1 VGVRDNAELNAHE
14 LLLRLAGRLSDAQLW
29 RFRDWL
35 ASGALPVLGRALP
48 RALLHDR
55 IGLTADEHVLL
66 RGIGADPALTSSVLG
81 IGAVPEPAF
90 TFVAEAADQ
99 AASGDPIGVV
109 LGATL
114 RGREGLGEVRCAW
127 RHAADGRVHRVVL
140 VTAIAD
146 HHRLTGELQRMLRAL
161 GEHEP
166 CVEVVAP
173 DFDLPPYHR
182 AALDVSELLCFGAAD
197 LATA

>member
-1 VGVRDNAELNAHE
+1 MGVPDNAELNAHE
-14 LLLRLAGRLSDAQLW
+14 LLLRLAGRLSDTQLW

-55 IGLTADEHVLL
+55 VGLTADEHGLL
-66 RGIGADPALTSSVLG
+66 RGIGADPSLTSSVLG
-81 IGAVPEPAF
+81 IGAVPEPPF
-90 TFVAEAADQ
+90 TFTSETADQ
-99 AASGDPIGVV
+99 AANGDPVGVV

-114 RGREGLGEVRCAW
+114 RSREGVGEVRCAW
-127 RHAADGRVHRVVL
+127 RHAAGSRTHRVVL
-140 VTAIAD
+140 VTAVED
-146 HHRLTGELQRMLRAL
+146 HQRLTGELQRMLRAL

-166 CVEVVAP
+166 CVEVLAP
-173 DFDLPPYHR
+173 DFDLTPYHR

-197 LATA
+197 LAHA

>member
-1 VGVRDNAELNAHE
+1 MGVPDNAELNAHE

-55 IGLTADEHVLL
+55 VGLTAEEHGLL

-81 IGAVPEPAF
+81 IAAVPEPAYTF
-90 TFVAEAADQ
+90 TGESAEAA
-99 AASGDPIGVV
+99 AGDPAGVV

-127 RHAADGRVHRVVL
+127 RHAADGSTHRVVL
-140 VTAIAD
+140 VSAVSE
-146 HHRLTGELQRMLRAL
+146 HHKLAGELQRMLRAL

-166 CVEVVAP
+166 CVEVLAP
-173 DFDLPPYHR
+173 DFDLPSYHR

-197 LATA
+197 LAHA

>member
-1 VGVRDNAELNAHE
+1 VGVPDNAELNAHE

-55 IGLTADEHVLL
+55 IGLTADEHGLL
-66 RGIGADPALTSSVLG
+66 REIGADPALTSSVLG
-81 IGAVPEPAF
+81 IAAVPEPAF
-90 TFVAEAADQ
+90 TFTGEAADQ
-99 AASGDPIGVV
+99 AASGDPVGVV

-127 RHAADGRVHRVVL
+127 RHAAGGSTHRVVL
-140 VTAIAD
+140 VSAVED
-146 HHRLTGELQRMLRAL
+146 HHRLAGELQRMLRAL

-166 CVEVVAP
+166 CVEVLAP
-173 DFDLPPYHR
+173 DFELPPYHR

-197 LATA
+197 LAHA

>member
-1 VGVRDNAELNAHE
+1 VPDNAELNAHE

-55 IGLTADEHVLL
+55 IGLTAEEHALL

-81 IGAVPEPAF
+81 IGAVPEPGF
-90 TFVAEAADQ
+90 TFSGEPAEQ
-99 AASGDPIGVV
+99 AASGDPVGVV

-114 RGREGLGEVRCAW
+114 RDREGLGEVRCAW
-127 RHAADGRVHRVVL
+127 RHGPEGTAHRVVL
-140 VTAIAD
+140 LTAVAD
-146 HHRLTGELQRMLRAL
+146 HHRLAGELQRMLRAL

-166 CVEVVAP
+166 CVEVLAP

-197 LATA
+197 LAHA

>member
-1 VGVRDNAELNAHE
+1 MGVRDDAELNTHE
-14 LLLRLAGRLSDAQLW
+14 LLLGLAGRLSDTQLW

-35 ASGALPVLGRALP
+35 ASGGLPVLCRALP

-55 IGLTADEHVLL
+55 IGLTADEHGLL

-81 IGAVPEPAF
+81 IGAVGEPAYTF
-90 TFVAEAADQ
+90 TGEAPDQ
-99 AASGDPIGVV
+99 AASGDPVGVV

-114 RGREGLGEVRCAW
+114 RGRDGLGEVRCAW
-127 RHAADGRVHRVVL
+127 RHAPGSTPRRVVL
-140 VTAIAD
+140 VTAVAD

-166 CVEVVAP
+166 CVEVLPV

-182 AALDVSELLCFGAAD
+182 AALDVSELLCFGAVD
-197 LATA
+197 LAHA

>member
-1 VGVRDNAELNAHE
+1 MGVPDNAELNAHE
-14 LLLRLAGRLSDAQLW
+14 LLLRLAGRLSDDQLW

-35 ASGALPVLGRALP
+35 ASGAMPVLGRALP

-55 IGLTADEHVLL
+55 VGLTADEHVLL

-81 IGAVPEPAF
+81 IGTAPEPAYTF
-90 TFVAEAADQ
+90 TAEPAHEI
-99 AASGDPIGVV
+99 ASGDQVGVV

-127 RHAADGRVHRVVL
+127 RHAPDGRTHRVVL

-146 HHRLTGELQRMLRAL
+146 QHRLAGELQRMLRAL

-166 CVEVVAP
+166 CVEVLAP
-173 DFDLPPYHR
+173 DFELPPYHR
-182 AALDVSELLCFGAAD
+182 LALDVSELLCFGAAD
-197 LATA
+197 LAHA

>member
-1 VGVRDNAELNAHE
+1 VRDEAELNAHK
-14 LLLRLAGRLSDAQLW
+14 LLLRLAGRLSDDQLW

-55 IGLTADEHVLL
+55 IGLTVEEHGLL
-66 RGIGADPALTSSVLG
+66 HAIGADAGLTSSVLG
-81 IGAVPEPAF
+81 LDEVPAHRYIF
-90 TFVAEAADQ
+90 TSEFPGQ
-99 AASGDPIGVV
+99 AAVGDSVGVV

-114 RGREGLGEVRCAW
+114 RGRVGLGDVRCSW
-127 RHAADGRVHRVVL
+127 RQAPDEAARRVVL
-140 VTAIAD
+140 ASVTLD

-166 CVEVVAP
+166 CVEV
-173 DFDLPPYHR
+173 LPQSFELSPYHL
-182 AALDVSELLCFGAAD
+182 AALETSELLCSGAAD
-197 LATA
+197 LVHS